1 MDKYYTQENY
11 KDDAFAKGKTLHQ
24 TFLKNLEAFE
34 PVAESYHAAIQEIN
48 DKRQLAE
55 LKNIEEREGK
65 TFHYYSLA
73 VMISAKQINNLISQE
88 KFDVDAAMKKVS
100 ELETLVA
107 QAKEADKGGMNF
119 SFINSAGQYQLEA
132 KKYVR
137 RVRDKVPYSD
147 WDKEQLQDANSS
159 WMVDDSFP
167 RALREYNEMDKY
179 YTQENYKDDA
189 FAKGKTLHQTFLKNL
204 EAFEAVAESYHAA
217 IQEINDKRQL
227 AELKNIEERE
237 GKTFHYYS
245 LAVMI
250 SAKQINNLISQDKF
264 DAEAAMK
271 KVSELET
278 LVAQAKE
285 ADKGGMNFSFI
296 NSAGQYQ
303 LEAKKYVRRVRDK
316 VPYSD
321 WDKEQLQDANSSW
334 MVDDSFPRALREYN
348 EMVDDYNSLR

>member
-1 MDKYYTQENY
+1 MALTPALQPID
-11 KDDAFAKGKTLHQ
+11 G
-24 TFLKNLEAFE
+24 
-34 PVAESYHAAIQEIN
+34 VAVSYI
-48 DKRQLAE
+48 
-55 LKNIEEREGK
+55 
-65 TFHYYSLA
+65 
-73 VMISAKQINNLISQE
+73 
-88 KFDVDAAMKKVS
+88 DAA
-100 ELETLVA
+100 VA
-107 QAKEADKGGMNF
+107 LGNT
-119 SFINSAGQYQLEA
+119 I
-132 KKYVR
+132 
-137 RVRDKVPYSD
+137 
-147 WDKEQLQDANSS
+147 
-159 WMVDDSFP
+159 
-167 RALREYNEMDKY
+167 NEMDKY

-204 EAFEAVAESYHAA
+204 ESFEAQYKAGRVVLNDPKAPVEVVLSENGSEGVIHALVYRKE
-217 IQEINDKRQL
+217 IQPKCSRILSCGDSEINDKRQL

>member
-1 MDKYYTQENY
+1 MKRNLLSSAIIVAIMSLGLTGCDDKKAETETLPPANSQPAAPAPE
-11 KDDAFAKGKTLHQ
+11 AKPT
-24 TFLKNLEAFE
+24 EA
-34 PVAESYHAAIQEIN
+34 PVAKAEAKPETPALQPIDGVAVSYI
-48 DKRQLAE
+48 
-55 LKNIEEREGK
+55 
-65 TFHYYSLA
+65 
-73 VMISAKQINNLISQE
+73 
-88 KFDVDAAMKKVS
+88 DAA
-100 ELETLVA
+100 VA
-107 QAKEADKGGMNF
+107 LGNT
-119 SFINSAGQYQLEA
+119 I
-132 KKYVR
+132 
-137 RVRDKVPYSD
+137 
-147 WDKEQLQDANSS
+147 
-159 WMVDDSFP
+159 
-167 RALREYNEMDKY
+167 NEMDKY

-204 EAFEAVAESYHAA
+204 EAFEPVAESYHAA

-303 LEAKKYVRRVRDK
+303 LEAKKYVRRIRDK

-334 MVDDSFPRALREYN
+334 MVEDSFPRALREYN